1 MSLSVF
7 NHASLLITLGNRAGP
22 SPIEPIALPNS
33 PPYRNSSMEKQR
45 LATAST
51 EELKKQRQL
60 LVTLTAVFFGLLL
73 VLVVVNVFLK
83 LKGWSTSTVIP
94 AALVPIALIIAL
106 VNLKNLKDIQVEV
119 NAREASSR

>member
-1 MSLSVF
+1 
-7 NHASLLITLGNRAGP
+7 
-22 SPIEPIALPNS
+22 
-33 PPYRNSSMEKQR
+33 MEKQR

-94 AALVPIALIIAL
+94 TALVPIALIIAL

>member
-1 MSLSVF
+1 
-7 NHASLLITLGNRAGP
+7 
-22 SPIEPIALPNS
+22 
-33 PPYRNSSMEKQR
+33 MEKQR